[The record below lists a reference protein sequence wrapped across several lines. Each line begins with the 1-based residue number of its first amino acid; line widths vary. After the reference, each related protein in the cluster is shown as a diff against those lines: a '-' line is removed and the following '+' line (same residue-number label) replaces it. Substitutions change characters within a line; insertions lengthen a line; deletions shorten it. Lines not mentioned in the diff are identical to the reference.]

1 MGRGI
6 IGGDLVSAFNGV
18 SIAVATADR
27 DRCRAVWIG
36 TANDY
41 EFSFDGTTWVLFKGC
56 GAGSCMALQV
66 VGARL
71 YAGSAAPTA
80 GDIVFL
86 Y

>member
-1 MGRGI
+1 MPQRHSDEI
-6 IGGDLVSAFNGV
+6 SSAVRGV
-18 SIAVATADR
+18 SVTVNTATLS
-27 DRCRAVWIG
+27 RCRAVWIG